1 MAGMY
6 RNMFF
11 LLYEA
16 IGLLMNNAS
25 LNVQTDSVNTYKDFS
40 QYSRT
45 HATQCAQ
52 NVEWYKAPSAV
63 SEISVS
69 SCQGKG

>member
-25 LNVQTDSVNTYKDFS
+25 LNVQTDLVNMYKDFS

-45 HATQCAQ
+45 HATHCIQ

>member
-40 QYSRT
+40 QYGRT
-45 HATQCAQ
+45 HATHYVQ